1 MRNAILILFIL
12 TSLDA
17 QADQVS
23 HQVEERHEITH
34 IVQEID
40 YLIDRVQAMQ
50 LHYKHNHAHV
60 KLNYS
65 SLLEQLK
72 ITRNRTTQYLNSEIK
87 QLNIAPP
94 ESIDTPLSFK
104 KVN

>member
-1 MRNAILILFIL
+1 MRNVILILLVL

-17 QADQVS
+17 QANQAS

-34 IVQEID
+34 IIHELD

-72 ITRNRTTQYLNSEIK
+72 TTRNRTTQYLNSEIK

-94 ESIDTPLSFK
+94 EPIDTPLIFE